1 MSASSSRPQ
10 PSSRSGPWRHGF
22 PPALK
27 SVRVWPVV
35 GPSRELKELVP
46 PESPP
51 PSSSKSARIPLWTVQ
66 LSVFLA
72 LLIALAAMV
81 YLTR

>member
-1 MSASSSRPQ
+1 MTDIRSQ

-22 PPALK
+22 PPAPK
-27 SVRVWPVV
+27 SVRVWPVR
-35 GPSRELKELVP
+35 GPSCELNDLVP
-46 PESPP
+46 SESPL
-51 PSSSKSARIPLWTVQ
+51 PSSSKTARIPLWAVQ

-72 LLIALAAMV
+72 LLIIFVALV